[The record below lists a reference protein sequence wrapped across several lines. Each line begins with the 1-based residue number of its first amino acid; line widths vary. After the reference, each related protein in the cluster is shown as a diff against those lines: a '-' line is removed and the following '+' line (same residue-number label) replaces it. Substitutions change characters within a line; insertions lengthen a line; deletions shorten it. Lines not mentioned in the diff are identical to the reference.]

1 MYIYM
6 KYIYIDIHMYI
17 MSFTT
22 HKDPINNLILQREN
36 TNLESDLHK
45 VTKQLSVPL

>member
-1 MYIYM
+1 MC
-6 KYIYIDIHMYI
+6 I

-36 TNLESDLHK
+36 TNLDSDLHK
-45 VTKQLSVPL
+45 VTEQLSVPLRFVRTLIWLTLGL